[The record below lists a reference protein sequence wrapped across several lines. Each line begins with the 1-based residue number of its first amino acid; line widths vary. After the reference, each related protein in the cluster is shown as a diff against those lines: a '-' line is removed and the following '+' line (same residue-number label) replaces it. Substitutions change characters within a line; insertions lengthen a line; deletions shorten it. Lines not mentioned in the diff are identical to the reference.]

1 MPYCRRCGTQLEED
15 AHFCHKCGTPFTTFT
30 PPAAPAKPLPPL
42 RKDPYVIGAVAL
54 VAILVTVVVIAAVFV
69 APFSTWGTSSSFSDQ
84 TEGVKTLNLNFDTD
98 VGRVTIFTSKIGD
111 SNVGIFIQ
119 VNGSRGITGG
129 ENPLSVAFVNQTVGD
144 VLTVDAKVAVED
156 ALSGTANVV
165 CQIFVDPALNLNLN
179 VTSSTGQVSFSADKP
194 TTIQSLT
201 LRATT
206 GEVEANLQSNVIIA
220 GNLTLSTT
228 TGEVNYRMAETN
240 VNGNCSLNL
249 HSTTG
254 AVNMDITQTRT
265 FQGNLAVDA
274 ETVTG
279 SINLGLVIDSGVG
292 AKITSETNVFGDIN
306 TNLNNFSGDKSPI
319 QSNNYPAQ
327 SNIEITNRVSGIG
340 SIYIDA
346 NYKTQVISS

>member
-1 MPYCRRCGTQLEED
+1 M
-15 AHFCHKCGTPFTTFT
+15 AHFCHKCGTPVITYNP
-30 PPAAPAKPLPPL
+30 PPATPSKPLPPL
-42 RKDPYVIGAVAL
+42 RKDPIVIGAVAL
-54 VAILVTVVVIAAVFV
+54 VAILVTAVVIAAVFV
-69 APFSTWGTSSSFSDQ
+69 APFSAWGTSSSFTDQ

-111 SNVGIFIQ
+111 NNIGIFIQ
-119 VNGSRGITGG
+119 GNGSRGIRGG
-129 ENPLSVAFVNQTVGD
+129 ENPLSVTFANQTAD
-144 VLTVDAKVAVED
+144 DILTVDAKVAVED

-165 CQIFVDPALNLNLN
+165 CQIFVDPALKLNLN
-179 VTSSTGQVSFSADKP
+179 VTSTTGQVSFSADKP

-206 GEVEANLQSNVIIA
+206 GEVEANLQSNVTVT

-228 TGEVNYRMAETN
+228 TGAVNYRMAETN
-240 VNGNCSLNL
+240 VVGNCSVNL
-249 HSTTG
+249 ESTTG

-265 FQGNLAVDA
+265 LQGNLAVDA

-279 SINLGLVIDSGVG
+279 SINLGLIIDGGVG
-292 AKITSETNVFGDIN
+292 AKITSETNAFGDIQ
-306 TNLNNFSGDKSPI
+306 TNLNNFSGSKSPI
-319 QSNNYPAQ
+319 QSNNYPAN
-327 SNIEITNRVSGIG
+327 SNIEINNRVSGIG